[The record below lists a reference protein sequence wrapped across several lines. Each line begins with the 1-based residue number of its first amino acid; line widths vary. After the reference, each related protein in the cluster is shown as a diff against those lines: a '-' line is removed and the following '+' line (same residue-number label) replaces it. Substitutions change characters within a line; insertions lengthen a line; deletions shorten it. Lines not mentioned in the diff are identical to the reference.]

1 MESSNNKTMLII
13 GAGIAGLSMG
23 IYAQLNGYDSKIH
36 EMHTQPGG
44 LMTSWKRKG
53 YTIDGCIH
61 WLTGSSK
68 EYDYY
73 RYWEEIGLIQE
84 REIFNPEIF
93 TRVEGRNG
101 EILNLYCDA
110 NRLEQHLSELAPEDK
125 KVIHEMCSAIRSFT
139 KWNPGIDNNLSDTMK
154 SFIPMAAV
162 MPTLI
167 KWGKL
172 SMKEF
177 ASRLKN
183 TFLRETFST
192 LWFPDISMV
201 GLLVTLSML
210 HRKAAGYPLGGS
222 LPMAEAVEKRY
233 LELGGQINY
242 NARVDKILVENG
254 KAVGIRLEDGTEQRA
269 DMVISAADGRATIFN
284 MLDGKYVDEKIT
296 DLYNN
301 GRPFPS
307 LLFIGLGVKKEI
319 PEYFGLTSGLTFALK
334 NSFVAGGEVVDKLEV
349 MIYNFDPSMAPAG
362 KTALTVMFPTSY
374 TYWKELSADREKYDT
389 EKKDVAMN
397 VIRGL
402 SSRFPGLEADVE
414 MADVATPLTFERY
427 TGNYQGNFE
436 GWLPTPQ
443 AMMKPISKTLPGL
456 DNFYMVGQ
464 WVQAGGGLPSGVMT
478 AREVMKRICKQAG
491 RGFKTAKNLR

>member
-1 MESSNNKTMLII
+1 MVASEQRKMVII

-23 IYAQLNGYDSKIH
+23 VYAQLNGYTSRIH

-44 LMTSWKRKG
+44 LMTAWKRKG

-73 RYWEEIGLIQE
+73 HYWEEIGLIQG

-93 TRVEGRNG
+93 NRVEGRNG
-101 EILNLYCDA
+101 EVLNIYTNVDK
-110 NRLEQHLSELAPEDK
+110 LEKHLLEISPEDQ
-125 KVIHEMCSAIRSFT
+125 KVIREMCSAIRSFT
-139 KWNPGIDNNLSDTMK
+139 KWNPSINNSLADTMK
-154 SFIPMAAV
+154 SIIPMASV
-162 MPTLI
+162 MPALI

-172 SMKEF
+172 TMKEF
-177 ASRLKN
+177 ASRFQN

-201 GLLVTLSML
+201 GLLMTLAML

-242 NARVDKILVENG
+242 NARVEKILVENG
-254 KAVGIRLEDGTEQRA
+254 KAVGIRLEDGSEERA

-284 MLDGKYVDEKIT
+284 LLDGKYVDEKIT

-319 PEYFGLTSGLTFALK
+319 TEYFGLTSGLTFPLK
-334 NSFVAGGEVVDKLEV
+334 DSFVAGGEVVDKLEV

-374 TYWKELSADREKYDT
+374 TYWKELSADHEKYDA
-389 EKKDVAMN
+389 EKKEVAMN

-402 SSRFPGLEADVE
+402 SSRFPGLETDVE

-478 AREVMKRICKQAG
+478 AREVMKRICKQDG
-491 RGFKTAKNLR
+491 RGFKTA

>member
-1 MESSNNKTMLII
+1 MDTFQPKSMLII

-23 IYAQLNGYDSKIH
+23 VYAQLNGYKSRIH

-73 RYWEEIGLIQE
+73 RYWEEIGLIQN

-93 TRVEGRNG
+93 TRVEGSNG
-101 EILNLYCDA
+101 EVLNFYTNTDQ
-110 NRLEQHLSELAPEDK
+110 LEKHMLEIAPEDR
-125 KVIHEMCSAIRSFT
+125 KVIHEMCNAVRAFT
-139 KWNPGIDNNLSDTMK
+139 KWNPGIEGGLSDTMK
-154 SFIPMAAV
+154 SIIPMASV
-162 MPTLI
+162 MPSLI

-172 SMKEF
+172 SMKDF
-177 ASRLKN
+177 GSRFKNNFLK
-183 TFLRETFST
+183 ETFAT

-201 GLLVTLSML
+201 GILVTLAML
-210 HRKAAGYPLGGS
+210 HRKAAGYPIGGS
-222 LPMAEAVEKRY
+222 LPMAEAVEKRF
-233 LELGGQINY
+233 LDLGGEINY
-242 NARVDKILVENG
+242 NARVHKILVKDG
-254 KAVGIRLEDGTEQRA
+254 MAVGIQLEDGTEEFA
-269 DMVISAADGRATIFN
+269 DVVVSAADGRATIFD
-284 MLDGKYVDEKIT
+284 MLDGKFVDEKIA
-296 DLYNN
+296 DLYKK

-307 LLFIGLGVKKEI
+307 ILHIGLGIKREI
-319 PEYFGLTSGLTFALK
+319 TDHYGLTSGLSFPLK
-334 NSFVAGGEVVDKLEV
+334 DSFKVGGEVVDKLEV
-349 MIYNFDPSMAPAG
+349 MIYNFDPTLAPAG
-362 KTALTVMFPTSY
+362 KTVMTVMFPSSY
-374 TYWKELSADREKYDT
+374 TFWKEISADREKYDA
-389 EKKDVAMN
+389 EKQQVAMN

-402 SSRFPGLEADVE
+402 TTRFPGLEVDVE

-443 AMMKPISKTLPGL
+443 AMVKPISKTLPGL
-456 DNFYMVGQ
+456 SNFYMVGQ

-478 AREVMKRICKQAG
+478 AREVMKRICKQNG
-491 RGFKTAKNLR
+491 QVFKTT

>member
-23 IYAQLNGYDSKIH
+23 VYAQLNGYTSRIH

-44 LMTSWKRKG
+44 LMTAWKRKG

-68 EYDYY
+68 DYDYY
-73 RYWEEIGLIQE
+73 HYWEEIGLIQG

-93 TRVEGRNG
+93 IRVEGRNG
-101 EILNLYCDA
+101 EVLNFYTNVDQ
-110 NRLEQHLSELAPEDK
+110 LEKHLVEISPEDQ
-125 KVIHEMCSAIRSFT
+125 KVIHEMCSTIRAFT
-139 KWNPGIDNNLSDTMK
+139 KWNPGINGSLSDTMK
-154 SFIPMAAV
+154 SIIPMASV
-162 MPTLI
+162 MPVLI

-172 SMKEF
+172 TMKEF
-177 ASRLKN
+177 SSRFKN
-183 TFLRETFST
+183 PFLRETFST

-201 GLLVTLSML
+201 GLLMTLAML
-210 HRKAAGYPLGGS
+210 HRKAAGYPMGGS
-222 LPMAEAVEKRY
+222 LPMAEAVEKRF

-242 NARVDKILVENG
+242 NARVQKILVEG
-254 KAVGIRLEDGTEQRA
+254 VRAVGIRLEDGTEERA
-269 DMVISAADGRATIFN
+269 DVVVSAADGRATIFD
-284 MLDGKYVDEKIT
+284 MLEGKYIDEKVT
-296 DLYNN
+296 DLYKN
-301 GRPFPS
+301 GKPFPS
-307 LLFIGLGVKKEI
+307 LLFIGLGVKREI
-319 PEYFGLTSGLTFALK
+319 TEHFGLTSGLSFPLK
-334 NSFVAGGEVVDKLEV
+334 EPFTAGGEVVDKLEV

-362 KTALTVMFPTSY
+362 KTAMTVMFPSSY
-374 TYWKELSADREKYDT
+374 SYWKELSVDHEKYDA
-389 EKKDVAMN
+389 EKKQVAMN
-397 VIRGL
+397 VIHGL
-402 SSRFPGLEADVE
+402 SARFPSLEADVE

-456 DNFYMVGQ
+456 KNFYMVGQ

-478 AREVMKRICKQAG
+478 AREVMKCICKLDG
-491 RGFKTAKNLR
+491 RGFKTT

>member
-1 MESSNNKTMLII
+1 METPEQKTMLII

-23 IYAQLNGYDSKIH
+23 VYAQLNGYQSRIH

-73 RYWEEIGLIQE
+73 RYWEEIGLIQD

-93 TRVEGRNG
+93 TRVEGPNG
-101 EILNLYCDA
+101 EVLNFYTNAD
-110 NRLEQHLSELAPEDK
+110 RLEQHILEIAPEDSK
-125 KVIHEMCSAIRSFT
+125 LIREMCSTIRAFT
-139 KWNPGIDNNLSDTMK
+139 KWNPGIDNDISDRMK
-154 SFIPMAAV
+154 SIIPMASV
-162 MPTLI
+162 MPALI

-172 SMKEF
+172 TMKDF
-177 ASRLKN
+177 GSRFKN
-183 TFLRETFST
+183 NFLRETFST

-201 GLLVTLSML
+201 GILVTLAML
-210 HRKAAGYPLGGS
+210 HRKAAGYPIGGS
-222 LPMAEAVEKRY
+222 LPMAEAVENRY
-233 LELGGQINY
+233 LSLGGQINY
-242 NARVDKILVENG
+242 NARVQKILVEDG
-254 KAVGIRLEDGTEQRA
+254 RAVGIQLEDGSEERA
-269 DMVISAADGRATIFN
+269 EIIVSAADGRATIFG
-284 MLDGKYVDEKIT
+284 MLDGKYVDAKVS
-296 DLYNN
+296 DLYQN
-301 GRPFPS
+301 GKPFPS
-307 LLFIGLGVKKEI
+307 LLHIGLGVKREI
-319 PEYFGLTSGLTFALK
+319 TDHYGMTSGLSFPLK
-334 NSFVAGGEVVDKLEV
+334 ESFKVAGEVVDRLEV
-349 MIYNFDPSMAPAG
+349 MIYNFDPTMAPAG
-362 KTALTVMFPTSY
+362 KTAMTVMFPSTY
-374 TYWKELSADREKYDT
+374 TYWKELSADREKYDA
-389 EKKDVAMN
+389 EKQQVTMN

-402 SSRFPGLEADVE
+402 STRFPGLEEDVE

-456 DNFYMVGQ
+456 NNFYMVGQ

-478 AREVMKRICKQAG
+478 AREVMKRICKADG
-491 RGFKTAKNLR
+491 LTFKTV

>member
-1 MESSNNKTMLII
+1 
-13 GAGIAGLSMG
+13 
-23 IYAQLNGYDSKIH
+23 
-36 EMHTQPGG
+36 
-44 LMTSWKRKG
+44 
-53 YTIDGCIH
+53 
-61 WLTGSSK
+61 
-68 EYDYY
+68 
-73 RYWEEIGLIQE
+73 
-84 REIFNPEIF
+84 
-93 TRVEGRNG
+93 
-101 EILNLYCDA
+101 
-110 NRLEQHLSELAPEDK
+110 
-125 KVIHEMCSAIRSFT
+125 
-139 KWNPGIDNNLSDTMK
+139 
-154 SFIPMAAV
+154 MAAV

-177 ASRLKN
+177 ASRFKN

-254 KAVGIRLEDGTEQRA
+254 KAVGIRLEDGTEERA

-362 KTALTVMFPTSY
+362 KTA
-374 TYWKELSADREKYDT
+374 
-389 EKKDVAMN
+389 
-397 VIRGL
+397 
-402 SSRFPGLEADVE
+402 
-414 MADVATPLTFERY
+414 
-427 TGNYQGNFE
+427 
-436 GWLPTPQ
+436 
-443 AMMKPISKTLPGL
+443 
-456 DNFYMVGQ
+456 
-464 WVQAGGGLPSGVMT
+464 
-478 AREVMKRICKQAG
+478 
-491 RGFKTAKNLR
+491 